1 MSQITS
7 LMVKS
12 LREQTGAGMM
22 DCKKALTEVEGDIE
36 AAVDWLR
43 KKGLSAAAK
52 KSGRVAS
59 EGLIAIAGSEK
70 SAAIIEINAET
81 DFLAR
86 GEQFQNLAT
95 AVAMASLKHKAA
107 NAEALKE
114 ASFDSEA
121 GTVCAEV
128 VRQVGIIGENLN
140 LRRAEYFSVN
150 SGVVSTYMH
159 TSVAPNLGKIG
170 VVVALESTADQEKLQ
185 ELGKKIAMHVAAA
198 APQALRIEDVNP
210 ELVEREKKVLEE
222 QARASGRP
230 DNVIEKMIEGRIR
243 KYFEE
248 IVLLEQNYV
257 IDGKTKIK
265 DVIAEVAT
273 ELGADIQ
280 LTSYARFV
288 LGDGIEKEETDFA
301 AEVQAQA
308 GL

>member
-22 DCKKALTEVEGDIE
+22 DCKKALTEVDGDID

-59 EGLIAIAGSEK
+59 EGLVAIAASEK
-70 SAAIIEINAET
+70 SAAIVEINSET

-95 AVAMASLKHKAA
+95 AVANSALKHKATD
-107 NAEALKE
+107 AESLKE
-114 ASFDSEA
+114 SSFDSEA
-121 GTVCAEV
+121 GTVGAEIT
-128 VRQVGIIGENLN
+128 RQIGIIGENLN

-159 TSVAPNLGKIG
+159 TAVAPNLGKIG
-170 VVVALESTADQEKLQ
+170 VVVALESAADQEKLQ
-185 ELGKKIAMHVAAA
+185 ELGKKIAMHIAAA
-198 APQALRIEDVNP
+198 APQALRIEEVNP
-210 ELVEREKKVLEE
+210 ELVEREKTILED

-265 DVIAEVAT
+265 DVIADAAK
-273 ELGADIQ
+273 ELGSDIQ
-280 LTSYARFV
+280 LTAYARFV
-288 LGDGIEKEETDFA
+288 LGEGIEKEETDFA
-301 AEVQAQA
+301 AEVKAQA

>member
-7 LMVKS
+7 LMVKT

-22 DCKKALTEVEGDIE
+22 DCKKALTEVAGDID

-59 EGLIAIAGSEK
+59 EGLVAIAASEK
-70 SAAIIEINAET
+70 SAAIVEINSET

-86 GEQFQNLAT
+86 GEQFQSLAT
-95 AVAMASLKHKAA
+95 AVANAALKHKAE
-107 NAEALKE
+107 NAELLKE
-114 ASFDSEA
+114 SSFDSEA
-121 GTVCAEV
+121 GTVGAEV
-128 VRQVGIIGENLN
+128 TRQIGIIGENLN
-140 LRRAEYFSVN
+140 LRRAEYFSVS
-150 SGVVSTYMH
+150 SGVVYTYMH
-159 TSVAPNLGKIG
+159 TAVAPNLGKIG
-170 VVVALESTADQEKLQ
+170 VVVALESKADQEKLQ

-198 APQALRIEDVNP
+198 APQALCIEEVNP
-210 ELVEREKKVLEE
+210 ELVEREKTILED

-265 DVIAEVAT
+265 DVIAEAAK

-280 LTSYARFV
+280 LTAYARFV
-288 LGDGIEKEETDFA
+288 LGEGIEKAETDFA
-301 AEVQAQA
+301 AEVKAQA

>member
-22 DCKKALTEVEGDIE
+22 DCKKALTEVDGDID

-52 KSGRVAS
+52 KSGRIAS
-59 EGLIAIAGSEK
+59 EGLVAIAASGK
-70 SAAIIEINAET
+70 NAAIVEINSET

-95 AVAMASLKHKAA
+95 AVANAALKHKST
-107 NAEALKE
+107 NVSSLQD

-121 GTVCAEV
+121 GTVGAEIT
-128 VRQVGIIGENLN
+128 RQIGIIGENLN
-140 LRRAEYFSVN
+140 LRRVEYFSVN
-150 SGVVSTYMH
+150 AGVVSTYMH
-159 TSVAPNLGKIG
+159 TAVAPNLGKIG

-185 ELGKKIAMHVAAA
+185 ELGKKIAMHIAAA
-198 APQALRIEDVNP
+198 APQALCIENVAP
-210 ELVEREKKVLEE
+210 ELIEREKTILED

-265 DVIAEVAT
+265 DVIAEAAK
-273 ELGADIQ
+273 ELGSDIQ
-280 LTSYARFV
+280 LTTYTRFV
-288 LGDGIEKEETDFA
+288 LGEGIEKEETDFA
-301 AEVQAQA
+301 AEVKAQA

>member
-22 DCKKALTEVEGDIE
+22 DCKKALTEVDGDIE

-86 GEQFQNLAT
+86 GEQFQTLALEFAKT
-95 AVAMASLKHKAA
+95 SLKHKAVS
-107 NAEALKE
+107 AEALKE
-114 ASFDSEA
+114 SSFDSEA
-121 GTVCAEV
+121 GTVGAEV

-159 TSVAPNLGKIG
+159 TAVAPNLGKIG

-198 APQALRIEDVNP
+198 SPQTLRIEDVNP

-308 GL
+308 SL

>member
-22 DCKKALTEVEGDIE
+22 DCKKALTEVDGDIE

-52 KSGRVAS
+52 KTGRVAS
-59 EGLIAIAGSEK
+59 EGLIAISVSEK

-86 GEQFQNLAT
+86 GEQFQTLALELAKT
-95 AVAMASLKHKAA
+95 SLKHKAE

-114 ASFDSEA
+114 SSFDSEA
-121 GTVCAEV
+121 GTVGAEIM
-128 VRQVGIIGENLN
+128 RQIGIIGENLN

-159 TSVAPNLGKIG
+159 AAVAPNLGKIG
-170 VVVALESTADQEKLQ
+170 VVVALESTADQEKLE

-198 APQALRIEDVNP
+198 APQALSIEDVNP

-230 DNVIEKMIEGRIR
+230 DNVIEKMLEGRIR

-273 ELGADIQ
+273 ELGTDIK

-308 GL
+308 GI

>member
-12 LREQTGAGMM
+12 LREQTGAGIM

-121 GTVCAEV
+121 GTVGAEV

-170 VVVALESTADQEKLQ
+170 VVVALESTADQERLQ

-198 APQALRIEDVNP
+198 APQALRVEDVNP
-210 ELVEREKKVLEE
+210 ELDEREKKVLEE

>member
-1 MSQITS
+1 
-7 LMVKS
+7 
-12 LREQTGAGMM
+12 
-22 DCKKALTEVEGDIE
+22 
-36 AAVDWLR
+36 
-43 KKGLSAAAK
+43 
-52 KSGRVAS
+52 
-59 EGLIAIAGSEK
+59 
-70 SAAIIEINAET
+70 
-81 DFLAR
+81 
-86 GEQFQNLAT
+86 
-95 AVAMASLKHKAA
+95 
-107 NAEALKE
+107 
-114 ASFDSEA
+114 
-121 GTVCAEV
+121 
-128 VRQVGIIGENLN
+128 
-140 LRRAEYFSVN
+140 
-150 SGVVSTYMH
+150 MH
-159 TSVAPNLGKIG
+159 TAVAPNLGKIG
-170 VVVALESTADQEKLQ
+170 VVIALESTADAEKLQ

-198 APQALRIEDVNP
+198 APQALCIEQVNP
-210 ELVEREKKVLEE
+210 ELVEREKNVLEE

-273 ELGADIQ
+273 KLGTDIE

>member
-22 DCKKALTEVEGDIE
+22 DCKKALTEVAGDIE

-52 KSGRVAS
+52 KSGRIAS
-59 EGLIAIAGSEK
+59 EGLIAIASSEK

-95 AVAMASLKHKAA
+95 AFAKASLKHKAE
-107 NAEALKE
+107 NAEVLKE
-114 ASFDSEA
+114 CAFDSEA
-121 GTVCAEV
+121 GTVGAEV
-128 VRQVGIIGENLN
+128 IRQVGIIGENLN

-159 TSVAPNLGKIG
+159 TAVAPNLGKIG
-170 VVVALESTADQEKLQ
+170 VVIALESTADAEKLQ

-198 APQALRIEDVNP
+198 APQALCIEQVNP
-210 ELVEREKKVLEE
+210 ELVEREKNVLEE

-273 ELGADIQ
+273 KLGTDIE

>member
-7 LMVKS
+7 LLVKT

-22 DCKKALTEVEGDIE
+22 DCKKALTEVSGDID

-59 EGLIAIAGSEK
+59 EGLVAIAASEK
-70 SAAIIEINAET
+70 SAAIVEINSET

-95 AVAMASLKHKAA
+95 AVANAALKHKAE
-107 NAEALKE
+107 NAELLKE
-114 ASFDSEA
+114 SSFDSEA
-121 GTVCAEV
+121 GTVGAEV
-128 VRQVGIIGENLN
+128 TRQIGIIGENLN
-140 LRRAEYFSVN
+140 LRRAEYFSVS

-159 TSVAPNLGKIG
+159 TAVAPNLGKIG
-170 VVVALESTADQEKLQ
+170 VVVALESEADQEKLQ

-198 APQALRIEDVNP
+198 APQALCIEEVNP
-210 ELVEREKKVLEE
+210 ELVEREKTILED

-265 DVIAEVAT
+265 DVIAEAAK

-280 LTSYARFV
+280 LTAYARFV
-288 LGDGIEKEETDFA
+288 LGEGIEKAETDFA
-301 AEVQAQA
+301 AEVKAQA